1 MQQLV
6 LPICFVGLG
15 ILLIALEAFVPSAGV
30 LSILAAISLVGAVM
44 AAYYNGGLFV
54 GTAFMLVTGASVS
67 AMIVWMIRIW
77 PNTALGKLVLVEP
90 PPTEELLPDR
100 SRYHSLI
107 GRVGRSTSTMM
118 PGGVVDIEGKR
129 FEAVAEKAIESD
141 TWVEVVSVKN
151 GRILVVRTISEE
163 VALRSSQAEDSE
175 DGITNA
181 PLEEIVPD
189 PFREE
194 A

>member
-1 MQQLV
+1 MQEIV

-30 LSILAAISLVGAVM
+30 LSVLAAISLVGAVI
-44 AAYYNGGLFV
+44 AAYFNGGLFV
-54 GTAFMLVTGASVS
+54 GTAFMLVTAASVS
-67 AMIVWMIRIW
+67 AMIAWMIRIW
-77 PNTALGKLVLVEP
+77 PNTALGRLVLVEP
-90 PPTEELLPDR
+90 PPAEALLPDR
-100 SRYHSLI
+100 SRYHSLV
-107 GRVGRSTSTMM
+107 GRVGNTASTMM
-118 PGGVVDIEGKR
+118 PGGVVDIDGKR
-129 FEAVAEKAIESD
+129 FEAVAEKAIEAN

-163 VALRSSQAEDSE
+163 AALRGWQSTDSK
-175 DGITNA
+175 DGKTKT